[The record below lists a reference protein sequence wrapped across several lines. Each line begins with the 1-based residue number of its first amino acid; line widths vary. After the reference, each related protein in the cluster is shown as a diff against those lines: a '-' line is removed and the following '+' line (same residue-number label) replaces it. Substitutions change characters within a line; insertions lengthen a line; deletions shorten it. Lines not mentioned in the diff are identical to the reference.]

1 MSSEWKERLTN
12 LGLSILF
19 GKPVKQAVI
28 EQAVDVGQDKINDA
42 VGDKSPVTILAEHD
56 RKSLEG
62 AIYAISTARNQLLTG
77 ARAAADEN
85 MNAAIGQIRS
95 VLG

>member
-28 EQAVDVGQDKINDA
+28 EQAVDA